1 MSSGQR
7 WGVTGGWRQEL
18 VLEELFPQQ
27 LERVKRVLPLARF
40 PMGGLQAWSTHLETD
55 AEGDVGENIGIQ
67 ITVFCS
73 FIASDIKR
81 TNITNN
87 LSSEGIKI

>member
-7 WGVTGGWRQEL
+7 WGVTGRWRQEL

-55 AEGDVGENIGIQ
+55 AEGDVRENRGIQ
-67 ITVFCS
+67 ISVFTS
-73 FIASDIKR
+73 FIATDIKKASK
-81 TNITNN
+81 TSTFQH
-87 LSSEGIKI
+87 

>member
-18 VLEELFPQQ
+18 VLEEL
-27 LERVKRVLPLARF
+27 RVKRVLPQARF

-55 AEGDVGENIGIQ
+55 AEGDVRENIGIE
-67 ITVFCS
+67 ISVFSS

-81 TNITNN
+81 TYIIGQ
-87 LSSEGIKI
+87 LEQ

>member
-7 WGVTGGWRQEL
+7 WGVMGGWRQEL
-18 VLEELFPQQ
+18 VLEEL
-27 LERVKRVLPLARF
+27 RVKRVLPLARF

-55 AEGDVGENIGIQ
+55 AEGDVRENIGIE
-67 ITVFCS
+67 ISVFSS

-81 TNITNN
+81 TYIIGQ
-87 LSSEGIKI
+87 LEQ